1 VDREPALV
9 AAARERGIDARHCDF
24 GQMLLPWPDGAFD
37 AVVLAEVIEHVLDT
51 DHMLT
56 EIVRVLRSGGALVV
70 TTPNLASL
78 ENRARLLL
86 GRYPMWMDIRV
97 EGTGHV
103 RYYTPRM
110 LRAHLRRHGFRVEQ
124 HVGNWVPFPPAAFP
138 RTTAARRGSPSPATG
153 SRRSRWGS
161 HAGAPRPRRGARV
174 TERPLVSTLILNW
187 NGAHLLPDCLA
198 TLATQNWARTS
209 RGVDNGSVDDSAAVT
224 ARYPARWLPMGRT
237 SASPAPTTARCAT
250 PRASSS
256 SS

>member
-1 VDREPALV
+1 MTSVRTGYAGHRVDLRESRIRKLLALLDDEPRGRLLDVGCAAGELGVLLAARGWSVAGVDREPALV

-24 GQMLLPWPDGAFD
+24 GQMLLPWPDAAVD

-51 DHMLT
+51 DHVLT
-56 EIVRVLRSGGALVV
+56 EIARVLRSGGALVV

-124 HVGNWVPFPPAAFP
+124 HVGNWVPFLPQRFLDDRRAPWLAVTGDWFP
-138 RTTAARRGSPSPATG
+138 SLAMGILMRARRVRDGEPA
-153 SRRSRWGS
+153 
-161 HAGAPRPRRGARV
+161 
-174 TERPLVSTLILNW
+174 
-187 NGAHLLPDCLA
+187 
-198 TLATQNWARTS
+198 
-209 RGVDNGSVDDSAAVT
+209 
-224 ARYPARWLPMGRT
+224 
-237 SASPAPTTARCAT
+237 
-250 PRASSS
+250 
-256 SS
+256 

>member
-1 VDREPALV
+1 VTAPAWTDYGHHRVDLRESRIRKLLALLDGEPRGRLLDVGCAAGELGVLLAARGWSVAGVDREPALV

-51 DHMLT
+51 DHVLT

-124 HVGNWVPFPPAAFP
+124 HVGNWVPFLPQRFLDDRRAPWLAVTGDWFP
-138 RTTAARRGSPSPATG
+138 SLAMGILMRARRVRDGEPA
-153 SRRSRWGS
+153 
-161 HAGAPRPRRGARV
+161 
-174 TERPLVSTLILNW
+174 
-187 NGAHLLPDCLA
+187 
-198 TLATQNWARTS
+198 
-209 RGVDNGSVDDSAAVT
+209 
-224 ARYPARWLPMGRT
+224 
-237 SASPAPTTARCAT
+237 
-250 PRASSS
+250 
-256 SS
+256 

>member
-1 VDREPALV
+1 VTAPAWTDYGHHRVDLRESRIRKLLALLDGEPRGRLLDVGCAAGELGVLLAARGWSVAGVDREPALV

-24 GQMLLPWPDGAFD
+24 GQMLLPWPDSAFD

-51 DHMLT
+51 DHVLT
-56 EIVRVLRSGGALVV
+56 EIVRVLRSGGALIV

-124 HVGNWVPFPPAAFP
+124 HVGNWVPFLPQRFLDDRRAPWLAVTGDWFP
-138 RTTAARRGSPSPATG
+138 SLAMGILMRARRVRDGEPA
-153 SRRSRWGS
+153 
-161 HAGAPRPRRGARV
+161 
-174 TERPLVSTLILNW
+174 
-187 NGAHLLPDCLA
+187 
-198 TLATQNWARTS
+198 
-209 RGVDNGSVDDSAAVT
+209 
-224 ARYPARWLPMGRT
+224 
-237 SASPAPTTARCAT
+237 
-250 PRASSS
+250 
-256 SS
+256 

>member
-1 VDREPALV
+1 MTAPAWTDYGHHRVDLRESRIRKLLALLDGEPRGRLLDVGCAAGELGVLLAARGWSVAGVDREPALV

-24 GQMLLPWPDGAFD
+24 GQMLLPWPDSAFD

-51 DHMLT
+51 DHVLT
-56 EIVRVLRSGGALVV
+56 EIVRVLRSGGALIV

-124 HVGNWVPFPPAAFP
+124 HVGNWVPFLPQRFLDDRRAPWLAVTGDWFP
-138 RTTAARRGSPSPATG
+138 SLAMGILMRARRVRDGEPA
-153 SRRSRWGS
+153 
-161 HAGAPRPRRGARV
+161 
-174 TERPLVSTLILNW
+174 
-187 NGAHLLPDCLA
+187 
-198 TLATQNWARTS
+198 
-209 RGVDNGSVDDSAAVT
+209 
-224 ARYPARWLPMGRT
+224 
-237 SASPAPTTARCAT
+237 
-250 PRASSS
+250 
-256 SS
+256 

>member
-1 VDREPALV
+1 MTAPAWTDYGHHRVDLRESRIRKLLALLDGEPRGRLLDVGCAAGELGVLLAARGWSVAGVDREPALV

-24 GQMLLPWPDGAFD
+24 GQMLLPWPDSAFD

-51 DHMLT
+51 DHVLT

-124 HVGNWVPFPPAAFP
+124 HVGNWVPFLPQRFLDDRRAPWLAVTGDWFP
-138 RTTAARRGSPSPATG
+138 SLAMGILMRARRVRDGEPA
-153 SRRSRWGS
+153 
-161 HAGAPRPRRGARV
+161 
-174 TERPLVSTLILNW
+174 
-187 NGAHLLPDCLA
+187 
-198 TLATQNWARTS
+198 
-209 RGVDNGSVDDSAAVT
+209 
-224 ARYPARWLPMGRT
+224 
-237 SASPAPTTARCAT
+237 
-250 PRASSS
+250 
-256 SS
+256 

>member
-1 VDREPALV
+1 VTGPARTDYAHHRVDLRESRIRKLLALLDGEPRGRLLDVGCAAGELGVLLAARGWSVAGVDREPTLV

-24 GQMLLPWPDGAFD
+24 GQMLLPWPDGAVD

-51 DHMLT
+51 DHVLT
-56 EIVRVLRSGGALVV
+56 EIARVLRSGGALVV

-124 HVGNWVPFPPAAFP
+124 HVGNWVPFLPQRFLDDRRAPWLAVTGNWFP
-138 RTTAARRGSPSPATG
+138 SLAMGILMRARRVRDGEPA
-153 SRRSRWGS
+153 
-161 HAGAPRPRRGARV
+161 
-174 TERPLVSTLILNW
+174 
-187 NGAHLLPDCLA
+187 
-198 TLATQNWARTS
+198 
-209 RGVDNGSVDDSAAVT
+209 
-224 ARYPARWLPMGRT
+224 
-237 SASPAPTTARCAT
+237 
-250 PRASSS
+250 
-256 SS
+256 